1 MDAAAGPLWARGKSM
16 LAQSAMTVVF
26 VPVQSIRL
34 GRPQGCTAV
43 LRPTGDNPMAKTF
56 KSATETKLSGK
67 PERWNG

>member
-1 MDAAAGPLWARGKSM
+1 M
-16 LAQSAMTVVF
+16 LAQPVMAVVF

-34 GRPQGCTAV
+34 GHPNGCTAV
-43 LRPTGDNPMAKTF
+43 PEPKGRKLPMAAVF